1 MDRRVTFGGLH
12 HLPLVNMG
20 YPPLCKQ
27 ALSQESVNNN
37 IFARAPRLFV
47 HFFVV
52 VELLRRESS

>member
-27 ALSQESVNNN
+27 ALSQESVNKQHLCTGTTL
-37 IFARAPRLFV
+37 IRTF
-47 HFFVV
+47 
-52 VELLRRESS
+52 LRRRCTTTT